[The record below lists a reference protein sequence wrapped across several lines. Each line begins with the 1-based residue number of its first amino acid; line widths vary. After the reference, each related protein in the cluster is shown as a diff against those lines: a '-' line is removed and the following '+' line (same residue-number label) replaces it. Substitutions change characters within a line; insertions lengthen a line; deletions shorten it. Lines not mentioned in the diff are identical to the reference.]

1 MKGRLVILWVMFF
14 IPGIRL
20 DAQEVRSVKIADME
34 KMISESRHPLLINF
48 WATWCKP
55 CVEELPSLVREVKA
69 HAADSI
75 ELILVS
81 VDDKETYPGKLRDFI
96 RNRNYEGT
104 FLWLDETNA
113 DYFCPV
119 IDTSWS
125 GAIPA
130 TLFLNKK
137 NAYRKFVEAKLT
149 DQALQNILREM
160 FRSPSSNK

>member
-1 MKGRLVILWVMFF
+1 MRIGSLLLILFLSSVLRMEAQD
-14 IPGIRL
+14 IRL
-20 DAQEVRSVKIADME
+20 VKIAELDQ
-34 KMISESRHPLLINF
+34 LIRQTEQPVILNF

-55 CVEELPSLVREVKA
+55 CVEELPSLMLEVKKYK
-69 HAADSI
+69 ADSLQ
-75 ELILVS
+75 LILVS
-81 VDDKETYPGKLRDFI
+81 LDDKENFPGKLRDFI
-96 RNRNYEGT
+96 SNRNYEGT

-149 DQALQNILREM
+149 DRTLQDILREM
-160 FRSPSSNK
+160 FRSPSSNE

>member
-1 MKGRLVILWVMFF
+1 MKGWLAIVWFLFF

-20 DAQEVRSVKIADME
+20 DAQEVRSVKITEIE
-34 KMISESRHPLLINF
+34 KMISESRHPLLVNF
-48 WATWCKP
+48 WTTWCKP
-55 CVEELPSLVREVKA
+55 CVEELPLLIREVKA

-81 VDDKETYPGKLRDFI
+81 LDDKETYTGKLRDFI

-149 DQALQNILREM
+149 DRTLQDILREM
-160 FRSPSSNK
+160 FRSPSRNE

>member
-1 MKGRLVILWVMFF
+1 MKGWLAIVWFLFF

-20 DAQEVRSVKIADME
+20 DAQEVRSVKITEIE
-34 KMISESRHPLLINF
+34 KMISESRHPLLVNF
-48 WATWCKP
+48 WTTWCKP
-55 CVEELPSLVREVKA
+55 CVEELPLLIREVKA

-81 VDDKETYPGKLRDFI
+81 LDDKETYTGKLRDFI
-96 RNRNYEGT
+96 SNRNYEGT

-149 DQALQNILREM
+149 DRTLQDILREM
-160 FRSPSSNK
+160 FRSPSSNE

>member
-1 MKGRLVILWVMFF
+1 MKGSLAIVWFLFF
-14 IPGIRL
+14 MPGICL
-20 DAQEVRSVKIADME
+20 DAQEVRSVKVTEIE
-34 KMISESRHPLLINF
+34 KLISESRHPLLINF

-55 CVEELPSLVREVKA
+55 CVEELPSLIREVKA

-81 VDDKETYPGKLRDFI
+81 LDDKENYPGKLRDFI

-113 DYFCPV
+113 DYFCPK
-119 IDTSWS
+119 IDTAWS

-130 TLFLNKK
+130 TLFIHAKK
-137 NAYRKFVEAKLT
+137 GFRRFVESKLT
-149 DQALQNILREM
+149 DESLSALLKEM
-160 FRSPSSNK
+160 LKSPIPDR